1 VRGKDSFAMTLKSIE
16 HFFRQGLRALLIV
29 IVATLLALI
38 TVQIVLRYG
47 FNSSLLWA
55 EEACR
60 YLLIWLSFLAVVF
73 ALERGEVASLSFLG
87 ASLPR
92 IPALLLAAAAALA
105 SAILCILLA
114 RYGWTYAEFAGRQPI
129 PALRF
134 LFEDVFGPSAP
145 TAPRTFWVY
154 VAVPAGMVL
163 LAVRLLANT
172 VLYLRAI
179 PAGTEVFD
187 VLDQHPENMVE

>member
-1 VRGKDSFAMTLKSIE
+1 MKLKSLE
-16 HFFRQGLRALLIV
+16 LFLRQALRATLIA
-29 IVATLLALI
+29 IVAALLALM

-60 YLLIWLSFLAVVF
+60 YLLIWLSFLAVVL

-92 IPALLLAAAAALA
+92 VPALLVAALAALA
-105 SAILCILLA
+105 SAILCLLLA
-114 RYGWTYAEFAGRQPI
+114 RYGWTYAELAGREPI

-134 LFEDVFGPSAP
+134 LLEDLFGASAP

-154 VAVPAGMVL
+154 VAIPAGMAL
-163 LAVRLLANT
+163 LAVRLIANT

-187 VLDQHPENMVE
+187 VLEQHPENMVE

>member
-1 VRGKDSFAMTLKSIE
+1 MKLRSLE
-16 HFFRQGLRALLIV
+16 LFFRRGLRALLIM
-29 IVATLLALI
+29 IVTALLALM
-38 TVQIVLRYG
+38 TMQIVLRYG

-92 IPALLLAAAAALA
+92 VPALLLAAAAAFA

-114 RYGWTYAEFAGRQPI
+114 RYGWSYAEIAGRQPI

-134 LFEDVFGPSAP
+134 LLEDLFGASAP
-145 TAPRTFWVY
+145 KAPKTFWVY
-154 VAVPAGMVL
+154 VAVPAGMTL
-163 LAVRLLANT
+163 LAVRLVANT

-179 PAGTEVFD
+179 PAGTGVLEV
-187 VLDQHPENMVE
+187 LEHHPENMVE

>member
-1 VRGKDSFAMTLKSIE
+1 MKLKSIE
-16 HFFRQGLRALLIV
+16 HFFRQGLRALLIA
-29 IVATLLALI
+29 IVATLLALM
-38 TVQIVLRYG
+38 TMQIVLRYG

-60 YLLIWLSFLAVVF
+60 YLLIWLSFIAAVF

-92 IPALLLAAAAALA
+92 VPALLLAAVATFA
-105 SAILCILLA
+105 SAVLCILLV
-114 RYGWTYAEFAGRQPI
+114 RYGWTFAEFAGRQPI

-134 LFEDVFGPSAP
+134 LFEDLFGASAP
-145 TAPRTFWVY
+145 AAPRTFWVY
-154 VAVPAGMVL
+154 VAVPVGMAL
-163 LAVRLLANT
+163 LALRLIANT
-172 VLYLRAI
+172 LLYLRAI

>member
-1 VRGKDSFAMTLKSIE
+1 MTLKSIE